1 MGGTCHCV
9 RVSQSVELIL
19 SHLFVTEMSGDDTSD
34 TDVLEQ
40 TLTPGGEVM
49 SQTRSTA
56 ASVCDISREEPDSFC
71 NSKAAE
77 INVSAVPKKTDKLDI
92 SPSIEAAN
100 KMSSKAAKV
109 NDNSTACI
117 TNASIEDRRDSAL
130 SQTTDVVSDET
141 PPLTNMIPTD
151 ANSGTVTHR
160 VAAPG
165 GVLAGWNDCG
175 LKVPTLTLYEDVNL
189 DVFVTEVVSPSL
201 FWIQPLSS
209 KLEEMMAELM

>member
-9 RVSQSVELIL
+9 HVSQSVESIL

-77 INVSAVPKKTDKLDI
+77 IYVSAAPEKTDKIDI

-100 KMSSKAAKV
+100 KMSSKVTKV
-109 NDNSTACI
+109 SDNSTACI
-117 TNASIEDRRDSAL
+117 TNASIEDRHGSAS
-130 SQTTDVVSDET
+130 SQTTDVVSGET
-141 PPLTNMIPTD
+141 PPLTNMILTD

-165 GVLAGWNDCG
+165 GVLADWNDRG